1 MIRGVLFDLDGT
13 LFDRATSLT
22 ACIEAQH
29 GRQVE
34 ILRVVS
40 AQDYVT
46 RFVELDARG
55 YMPKDRV
62 YQQIVADY
70 ALADSAAHELF
81 RDFYAHYHEHAVP
94 FPHLH
99 ATLTSLRDSGLRLG
113 IVTNGGEAHQRATV
127 QALGI
132 GRYFDAI
139 LISDSEG
146 VRKPEATIFHR
157 AAERLGLTVAEALF
171 VGDHPVVDI
180 QGAHNAGTC
189 AVWKRDS
196 YWGGCPDADAIVD
209 DLRSLPTTISALSV
223 YLSRD
228 NGLQGTPG
236 CP

>member
-29 GRQVE
+29 GRQAG

-55 YMPKDRV
+55 Y
-62 YQQIVADY
+62 
-70 ALADSAAHELF
+70 
-81 RDFYAHYHEHAVP
+81 
-94 FPHLH
+94 
-99 ATLTSLRDSGLRLG
+99 
-113 IVTNGGEAHQRATV
+113 
-127 QALGI
+127 
-132 GRYFDAI
+132 
-139 LISDSEG
+139 
-146 VRKPEATIFHR
+146 
-157 AAERLGLTVAEALF
+157 
-171 VGDHPVVDI
+171 I
-180 QGAHNAGTC
+180 QGAHNAGMC

-223 YLSRD
+223 YLSPN
-228 NGLQGTPG
+228 NGLRPE
-236 CP
+236 